1 MTGFAGSAAGALEQR
16 RQLRRMKLL
25 AGGLLALAAA
35 VFVVCV
41 TVGNGHGGWGYGQ
54 AAAEAAMVGGVADW
68 FAVTAL
74 FRRPLGL
81 PIPHTAIIPRKKDQI
96 GRALAGFVQQ
106 NFLNGPV
113 VAERLQA
120 AEIPR
125 RAGEWLSDPAHAA
138 SLAADIGTGLGGAAS
153 VLRDDELRAAILGY
167 VDHRLRATS
176 VAPGLARAIDAVRE
190 SGQHQVA
197 LTAILRAVMR
207 FLDENRTVLRERVDK
222 ESPDWVPAWVDE
234 RVFTRAFTG
243 LQSFLADVIAQDQ
256 HELRQGF
263 DRRLRD
269 YAQELRT
276 DPAAAGRIELAKNQL
291 LDRPDVH
298 DWFSTIWT
306 QLKAGFLAE
315 SADPRSQLQQGLA
328 GLIAQLGRALCT
340 DDALAAKVDSWI
352 VNVAGFLL
360 TRYEPEVLGLISATV
375 ARWDAADTGRRL
387 ELQVGRD
394 LQFIRLNGTVVGSVV
409 GVVIYGVAQLL

>member
-1 MTGFAGSAAGALEQR
+1 
-16 RQLRRMKLL
+16 MKLI
-25 AGGLLALAAA
+25 AGGLLAVAGV
-35 VFVVCV
+35 VFVICV
-41 TVGNGHGGWGYGQ
+41 TVGRTRSGHSGNSGWGYAQ
-54 AAAEAAMVGGVADW
+54 AAAEAAMVGGIADW

-113 VAERLQA
+113 VSERLRSAQ
-120 AEIPR
+120 IPL
-125 RAGEWLSDPAHAA
+125 RAGEWLSDPGHAA
-138 SLAADIGTGLGGAAS
+138 TLAADLGSGLAGATS
-153 VLRDDELRAAILGY
+153 VLRDDELRTAILAY
-167 VDHRLRATS
+167 VDRRLHELTI
-176 VAPGLARAIDAVRE
+176 APSLAKAIDALRD

-197 LTAILRAVMR
+197 LTAALRGVMR
-207 FLDENRTVLRERVDK
+207 FLDENRDVLRQRLDQ

-234 RVFTRAFTG
+234 RVFNRAFAG
-243 LQSFLADVIAQDQ
+243 LQAFLADVIAQDD
-256 HELRQGF
+256 HALRQGF
-263 DRRLRD
+263 DHRLRD
-269 YAQELRT
+269 YAHELRT
-276 DPAAAGRIELAKNQL
+276 DPVTAAKAEQVKDGL
-291 LDRPDVH
+291 LERPDVH
-298 DWFSTIWT
+298 DWFASLWT
-306 QLKAGFLAE
+306 QLKASLLAE

-328 GLIAQLGRALCT
+328 GLIASFGRTLSADTQLR
-340 DDALAAKVDSWI
+340 AKVDDWLDSGAHF
-352 VNVAGFLL
+352 VL

-409 GVVIYGVAQLL
+409 GIVIYGVAQLL

>member
-1 MTGFAGSAAGALEQR
+1 
-16 RQLRRMKLL
+16 MKLI
-25 AGGLLALAAA
+25 AGGLLAVAAG

-41 TVGNGHGGWGYGQ
+41 AVGHGHGGWGYGQ
-54 AAAEAAMVGGVADW
+54 AAAEAAMVGGIADW

-113 VAERLQA
+113 VSERLRSAQ
-120 AEIPR
+120 IPLR
-125 RAGEWLSDPAHAA
+125 VGEWLSDPGHAA
-138 SLAADIGTGLGGAAS
+138 TLAADLGSGLAGATS
-153 VLRDDELRAAILGY
+153 VLRDDELRPAIVAY
-167 VDHRLRATS
+167 VDRRLHA
-176 VAPGLARAIDAVRE
+176 VAIAPGLAKAIDALRE
-190 SGQHQVA
+190 SGQHQIA
-197 LTAILRAVMR
+197 LTAGLRGVMR
-207 FLDENRTVLRERVDK
+207 FLDENRNVLRERLDQ

-234 RVFTRAFTG
+234 RVFNRAFAG
-243 LQSFLADVIAQDQ
+243 LQAFLADVIAQDD
-256 HELRQGF
+256 HALRQGF
-263 DRRLRD
+263 DARLRD
-269 YAQELRT
+269 YAHELRT
-276 DPAAAGRIELAKNQL
+276 DPLTAAKAEQVKNGL

-298 DWFSTIWT
+298 DWFGSLWT
-306 QLKAGFLAE
+306 HLRASLLAE

-328 GLIAQLGRALCT
+328 GLIASFGRTLTTDAQLR
-340 DDALAAKVDSWI
+340 AKVDDWLDSSTHF
-352 VNVAGFLL
+352 VL

-409 GVVIYGVAQLL
+409 GIVIYSVAQLL

>member
-1 MTGFAGSAAGALEQR
+1 MSAPRSQL
-16 RQLRRMKLL
+16 RQLREMKLV
-25 AGGLLALAAA
+25 AGGLLAAAA
-35 VFVVCV
+35 GLFVVCV
-41 TVGNGHGGWGYGQ
+41 TVGNGRGAWGYVQ
-54 AAAEAAMVGGVADW
+54 AAAEAAMVGGIADW

-74 FRRPLGL
+74 FRHPLGL

-106 NFLNGPV
+106 NFLNGPI

-120 AEIPR
+120 AEIPL
-125 RAGEWLSDPAHAA
+125 RAGSWLSEPEHAA
-138 SLAADIGTGLGGAAS
+138 TLAADIGSGIGGAAS
-153 VLRDDELRAAILGY
+153 VLRDEELRAAVLGY
-167 VDHRLRATS
+167 VERRLHELEIATPLS
-176 VAPGLARAIDAVRE
+176 RAIDTVRE

-197 LTAILRAVMR
+197 LTAALRGVMR
-207 FLDENRTVLRERVDK
+207 FLDENRDVLRDRLEQ

-234 RVFTRAFTG
+234 RVFNRAFAG
-243 LQSFLADVIAQDQ
+243 LQAFLADVIAQDQ
-256 HELRQGF
+256 HALRAGF

-269 YAQELRT
+269 YAHELRT
-276 DPAAAGRIELAKNQL
+276 DPAVAAQAEAAKNRL

-298 DWFSTIWT
+298 DWFATLWT
-306 QLKAGFLAE
+306 QLKANVLAE

-328 GLIAQLGRALCT
+328 SLIVQLGRALST
-340 DDALAAKVDSWI
+340 DEQLRAKLDGWLANA
-352 VNVAGFLL
+352 AHFLL

>member
-1 MTGFAGSAAGALEQR
+1 
-16 RQLRRMKLL
+16 MKAI

-35 VFVVCV
+35 AFVICV
-41 TVGNGHGGWGYGQ
+41 TVGNGHGGWGFGQ

-74 FRRPLGL
+74 FRHPLGL

-153 VLRDDELRAAILGY
+153 VLRDDELRAAIIGY
-167 VDHRLRATS
+167 VDQRLRATA

-269 YAQELRT
+269 YAHELRT
-276 DPAAAGRIELAKNQL
+276 DPATAGRVELAKIQL

-298 DWFSTIWT
+298 EWFATMWT

-315 SADPRSQLQQGLA
+315 SVDPRSHLQQGLA
-328 GLIAQLGRALCT
+328 ALIAQLGRALGT
-340 DDALAAKVDSWI
+340 DDALATKVDGWI
-352 VNVAGFLL
+352 VSVAEFLL

-409 GVVIYGVAQLL
+409 GVLIYSVAQLL